1 MGAVSGGG
9 VSWTLASKDW
19 DSSLPAGDTI
29 DIKFIVGYSGA
40 RVGITSMLYGICFY
54 FYIMTLPSPARGGDR
69 DLRDLRVRG

>member
-9 VSWTLASKDW
+9 ASWSLASKEW

-40 RVGITSMLYGICFY
+40 RVGTVLRYIIFTS
-54 FYIMTLPSPARGGDR
+54 T
-69 DLRDLRVRG
+69 